1 MSDQPSSILV
11 ALGSNL
17 GDRLAS
23 LRAAVVAV
31 HQLPC
36 TQVLSVAPLYETDPV
51 DCPPES
57 QAFYNSVMELQTSL
71 ALPSLLRELR
81 GIEITLGRP
90 SEHGHHAPR
99 TVDLDILCA
108 GQTVVNTEEL
118 GVPHP
123 RMHLRRFVLQPAA
136 DLQPDLMLPGQNKS
150 IAMLLHELNN
160 NEPPL
165 RQVARDWAD
174 LNG

>member
-1 MSDQPSSILV
+1 MSDQPSNILV

-17 GDRLAS
+17 GNRLAS
-23 LRAAVVAV
+23 LRAAVAAI

-36 TQVLSVAPLYETDPV
+36 TQVVSVAPLYETDPV
-51 DCPPES
+51 DCPPDS
-57 QAFYNSVMELQTSL
+57 QAFYNSVIDVQTSM
-71 ALPSLLRELR
+71 ALDSFLQALRR
-81 GIEITLGRP
+81 IEVTLGRP

-108 GQTVVNTEEL
+108 GQTVVNTAEL
-118 GVPHP
+118 SVPHP

-150 IAMLLHELNN
+150 IATLLHELNTD
-160 NEPPL
+160 EPPL
-165 RQVARDWAD
+165 RQVARNWA
-174 LNG
+174 